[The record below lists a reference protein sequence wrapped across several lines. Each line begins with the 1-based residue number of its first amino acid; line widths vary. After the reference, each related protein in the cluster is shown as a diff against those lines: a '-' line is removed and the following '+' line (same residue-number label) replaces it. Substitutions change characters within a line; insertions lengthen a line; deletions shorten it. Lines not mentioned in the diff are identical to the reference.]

1 MGVNSARRKV
11 CVAVTARPSYSRIRS
26 ALSAI
31 RAREDLELQLIAAA
45 SALSDR
51 YGNVV
56 QVMQADG
63 FRIDRRVDMGSE
75 NGTLVAQA
83 RSTGIGLTNMASA
96 FEALKP
102 DWVVSVADRFETMA
116 TAVAAAYMNIPL
128 AHVQGGEITGNI
140 DEKVRHAVTKLAD
153 LHLVANEM
161 AQQRVVRMGERP
173 SRVVVTGCPSIDVA
187 REAAADP
194 AQADALVQHMA
205 RDTGLALEPG
215 FLIVSQHAVTTEYGD
230 GPAQVTQ
237 TAIAVAAS
245 DQPALWFWPNLD
257 AGTDGVSRTL
267 REWRD
272 AGRLPKVHFVH
283 SVPPED
289 FIRLLLRCHCIIGNS
304 SVAIREC
311 AWLGVPA
318 VNIGSRQSGRDRGA
332 NVQDVNYD
340 ADEILAAIRR
350 QTKVGRYPCDTL
362 YGDGH
367 AGEKIAQALAT
378 ATPQIDKRLA
388 YDI

>member
-1 MGVNSARRKV
+1 MSTARRKI

-26 ALSAI
+26 ALVAI
-31 RAREDLELQLIAAA
+31 RARDDLDLQLIAAA
-45 SALSDR
+45 SALSDK

-56 QVMQADG
+56 EVMEAEG
-63 FRIDRRVDMGSE
+63 FRIDRRVEMGGES
-75 NGTLVAQA
+75 GTLVAQA
-83 RSTGIGLTNMASA
+83 RSTGIGLSAMATA
-96 FEALKP
+96 FDALKP

-153 LHLVANEM
+153 LHLVANEK
-161 AQQRVVRMGERP
+161 AQERVVRMGERA

-187 REAAADP
+187 REAIADP
-194 AQADALVQHMA
+194 ALADALVQQLGG
-205 RDTGLALEPG
+205 RTGLDLGRG
-215 FLIVSQHAVTTEYGD
+215 FLIVSQHSVTNEHGD
-230 GPAQVTQ
+230 GPMQTGQ
-237 TAIAVAAS
+237 TAEAVVAS
-245 DQPALWFWPNLD
+245 GLPALWFWPNLD
-257 AGTDGVSRTL
+257 AGSDGVSQTL
-267 REWRD
+267 RAWRD
-272 AGRLPKVHFVH
+272 QGRLPQVRFIQN
-283 SVPPED
+283 VPPEG
-289 FIRLLLRCHCIIGNS
+289 FIRLLQRCHCIIGNS

-350 QTKVGRYPCDTL
+350 QMKVGRYAPDTL

-367 AGEKIAQALAT
+367 AGDKIAAALAT
-378 ATPQIDKRLA
+378 ATPQIDKRLT

>member
-1 MGVNSARRKV
+1 MSSARRKI

-26 ALSAI
+26 ALVAI
-31 RAREDLELQLIAAA
+31 RARNDLDLQLIAAA
-45 SALSDR
+45 SALSDK
-51 YGNVV
+51 YGTVV
-56 QVMQADG
+56 DVMQAEG
-63 FRIDRRVDMGSE
+63 FRIDRRVEMGKES
-75 NGTLVAQA
+75 GTLLAQA
-83 RSTGIGLTNMASA
+83 RSTGIGLTAMADA
-96 FEALKP
+96 FDALKP

-128 AHVQGGEITGNI
+128 AHVQGGEVTGNI

-153 LHLVANEM
+153 LHLVANEK
-161 AQQRVVRMGERP
+161 AQERVVRMGERP

-194 AQADALVQHMA
+194 AAADALVA
-205 RDTGLALEPG
+205 RLAGETGLDLAGG
-215 FLIVSQHAVTTEYGD
+215 FLIVSQHSVTNEHED
-230 GPAQVTQ
+230 GPTQ
-237 TAIAVAAS
+237 TARTAEAIAATGL
-245 DQPALWFWPNLD
+245 PALWFWPNLD
-257 AGTDGVSRTL
+257 AGSDGVSRTL

-272 AGRLPKVHFVH
+272 GGRLPRVCFIQN
-283 SVPPED
+283 VPPED

-340 ADEILAAIRR
+340 SDEILAAIRR
-350 QTKVGRYPCDTL
+350 QTRIGRYAPDTL

-367 AGEKIAQALAT
+367 AGEKIAAALAT

>member
-1 MGVNSARRKV
+1 MSSARRKI

-26 ALSAI
+26 ALMAI
-31 RAREDLELQLIAAA
+31 RARNDLDLQLIAAA
-45 SALSDR
+45 SALSDK
-51 YGNVV
+51 YGTVV
-56 QVMQADG
+56 DVMQAEG
-63 FRIDRRVDMGSE
+63 FRIDRRVEMGKES
-75 NGTLVAQA
+75 GTLLAQA
-83 RSTGIGLTNMASA
+83 RSTGIGLTAMADA
-96 FEALKP
+96 FDALKP

-128 AHVQGGEITGNI
+128 AHVQGGEVTGNI

-153 LHLVANEM
+153 LHLVANEK
-161 AQQRVVRMGERP
+161 AQERVVRMGERP

-187 REAAADP
+187 REATADP
-194 AQADALVQHMA
+194 AAAGALVA
-205 RDTGLALEPG
+205 RLAGETGLDLAGG
-215 FLIVSQHAVTTEYGD
+215 FLIVSQHSVTSEHED
-230 GPAQVTQ
+230 GPTQ
-237 TAIAVAAS
+237 TARTAEAIAATGL
-245 DQPALWFWPNLD
+245 PALWFWPNLD
-257 AGTDGVSRTL
+257 AGSDGVSRTL

-272 AGRLPKVHFVH
+272 GGRLPRVCFIQN
-283 SVPPED
+283 VPPED
-289 FIRLLLRCHCIIGNS
+289 FILLLLRCHCIIGNS

-340 ADEILAAIRR
+340 SDEILAAIRR
-350 QTKVGRYPCDTL
+350 QMRIGRYAPDTL

-367 AGEKIAQALAT
+367 AGEKIAAALAT

>member
-1 MGVNSARRKV
+1 VNGTRRRI

-26 ALSAI
+26 ALVAI
-31 RAREDLELQLIAAA
+31 RARDDLDLQLIAAA

-56 QVMQADG
+56 EVMQAEG
-63 FRIDRRVDMGSE
+63 FRIDCRVDMGGES
-75 NGTLVAQA
+75 GTLVAQA
-83 RSTGIGLTNMASA
+83 RSTGIGLSGMATA
-96 FEALKP
+96 FDELKP

-153 LHLVANEM
+153 LHLVANEK
-161 AQQRVVRMGERP
+161 AQERVVRMGERP
-173 SRVVVTGCPSIDVA
+173 GRVVVTGCPSIDVA

-194 AQADALVQHMA
+194 AAAEALAASLGKRLDLDLGQ
-205 RDTGLALEPG
+205 G
-215 FLIVSQHAVTTEYGD
+215 FIIVSQHSVTSEHTD
-230 GPAQVTQ
+230 GATQ
-237 TAIAVAAS
+237 TARTAEAVVATGL
-245 DQPALWFWPNLD
+245 PALWFWPNLD
-257 AGTDGVSRTL
+257 AGSDGVSQTL
-267 REWRD
+267 RQWRD
-272 AGRLPKVHFVH
+272 GGRLPKVRFVQN
-283 SVPPED
+283 VPPED
-289 FIRLLLRCHCIIGNS
+289 FIRLLMRCHCIVGNS

-318 VNIGSRQSGRDRGA
+318 VNIGTRQSGRDRGA

-350 QTKVGRYPCDTL
+350 QMKVGRYAPDTL

-378 ATPQIDKRLA
+378 ATPQIEKRLA
-388 YDI
+388 YDV

>member
-1 MGVNSARRKV
+1 MSTARRKI

-26 ALSAI
+26 ALVAI
-31 RAREDLELQLIAAA
+31 RARDDLDLQLIAAA
-45 SALSDR
+45 SALSDK

-56 QVMQADG
+56 EVMEAEG
-63 FRIDRRVDMGSE
+63 FRIDRRVEMGGES
-75 NGTLVAQA
+75 GTLVAQA
-83 RSTGIGLTNMASA
+83 RSTGIGLSEMATA
-96 FEALKP
+96 FDALKP

-153 LHLVANEM
+153 LHLVANEK
-161 AQQRVVRMGERP
+161 AQERVVRMGERA

-187 REAAADP
+187 REAIADP
-194 AQADALVQHMA
+194 SLADALVQQLGG
-205 RDTGLALEPG
+205 RTGLDLGHG
-215 FLIVSQHAVTTEYGD
+215 FLIVSQHSVTNEHGD
-230 GPAQVTQ
+230 GPMQTGQ
-237 TAIAVAAS
+237 TAEAVVAS
-245 DQPALWFWPNLD
+245 GLPALWFWPNLD
-257 AGTDGVSRTL
+257 AGSDGVSQTL
-267 REWRD
+267 RAWRD
-272 AGRLPKVHFVH
+272 QGRLPQVRFIQN
-283 SVPPED
+283 VPPEG
-289 FIRLLLRCHCIIGNS
+289 FIRLLQRCHCIIGNS

-350 QTKVGRYPCDTL
+350 QMKVGRYAPDTL

-367 AGEKIAQALAT
+367 AGDKIAAALAT
-378 ATPQIDKRLA
+378 ATPQIDKRLT

>member
-1 MGVNSARRKV
+1 MNRARRKI

-26 ALSAI
+26 ALVAI
-31 RAREDLELQLIAAA
+31 RARDDLELQLIAAA

-56 QVMQADG
+56 EVMQAEG
-63 FRIDRRVDMGSE
+63 FRIDRRVETGGE
-75 NGTLVAQA
+75 TGTLVGQA
-83 RSTGIGLTNMASA
+83 RSTGIGLTAMASA
-96 FEALKP
+96 FDELQP

-153 LHLVANEM
+153 LHLVANEK
-161 AQQRVVRMGERP
+161 AQERVVRMGERAG
-173 SRVVVTGCPSIDVA
+173 RVIVTGCPSIDVA
-187 REAAADP
+187 REATADP
-194 AQADALVQHMA
+194 AAAAALVA
-205 RDTGLALEPG
+205 RLAGETGLDLGRG
-215 FLIVSQHAVTTEYGD
+215 FVIVSQHSVTNEHED
-230 GPAQVTQ
+230 GPTQ
-237 TAIAVAAS
+237 ATGTLEAIAACGL
-245 DQPALWFWPNLD
+245 PALWFWPNLD
-257 AGTDGVSRTL
+257 AGSDGVSRTL
-267 REWRD
+267 RDWRD
-272 AGRLPKVHFVH
+272 GGRLPKVHFVQN
-283 SVPPED
+283 VPPED
-289 FIRLLLRCHCIIGNS
+289 FIRLLLRCHCIVGNS

-318 VNIGSRQSGRDRGA
+318 INIGSRQSGRDRGV

-340 ADEILAAIRR
+340 TDEILAAIRR
-350 QTKVGRYPCDTL
+350 QTKHGRYAPDTL

-367 AGEKIAQALAT
+367 AGEKIAVAMAT
-378 ATPQIDKRLA
+378 ATPQIEKQLA

>member
-1 MGVNSARRKV
+1 MTGARRKI

-26 ALSAI
+26 ALAAI
-31 RAREDLELQLIAAA
+31 KARDDLQLQLIAAA

-56 QVMQADG
+56 EVMEAEG
-63 FRIDRRVDMGSE
+63 FHIDRRVEMGGES
-75 NGTLVAQA
+75 GTLVGQA
-83 RSTGIGLTNMASA
+83 RSTGIGLTSMASA
-96 FEALKP
+96 FDELKP

-153 LHLVANEM
+153 LHLVANEK
-161 AQQRVVRMGERP
+161 AQERVVRMGERA
-173 SRVVVTGCPSIDVA
+173 SRVIVTGCPSIDVA

-194 AQADALVQHMA
+194 AAADALIA
-205 RDTGLALEPG
+205 RLSRETGLALGGG
-215 FLIVSQHAVTTEYGD
+215 FIIVSQHSVTNEHED
-230 GPAQVTQ
+230 GPTQ
-237 TAIAVAAS
+237 TARTAAAIAATGR
-245 DQPALWFWPNLD
+245 PALWFWPNLD
-257 AGTDGVSRTL
+257 AGSDGVSRTL
-267 REWRD
+267 RDWRD
-272 AGRLPKVHFVH
+272 GGRLPQVRFVTN
-283 SVPPED
+283 VPPED
-289 FIRLLLRCHCIIGNS
+289 FIRLLLRCHCIAGNS
-304 SVAIREC
+304 SVAIRES

-318 VNIGSRQSGRDRGA
+318 INIGSRQSGRDRGA

-340 ADEILAAIRR
+340 TDEILAAIRR
-350 QTKVGRYPCDTL
+350 QTRVGRYAPDTL

-378 ATPQIDKRLA
+378 AAPQIDKRLT

>member
-1 MGVNSARRKV
+1 MNGSRRKI

-26 ALSAI
+26 ALAAI
-31 RAREDLELQLIAAA
+31 RDRDDLDLQLIAAA
-45 SALSDR
+45 SALSDK

-56 QVMQADG
+56 EVMQAEG
-63 FRIDRRVDMGSE
+63 FRIDRRVDMGGES
-75 NGTLVAQA
+75 GTLLSQA
-83 RSTGIGLTNMASA
+83 RSTGVGLTNMASA
-96 FEALKP
+96 FDALKP

-128 AHVQGGEITGNI
+128 AHVQGGEVTGNI

-153 LHLVANEM
+153 LHLVANER
-161 AQQRVVRMGERP
+161 AQERVVRMGERP

-194 AQADALVQHMA
+194 GAADALVVRLGHEI
-205 RDTGLALEPG
+205 GLDLGHG
-215 FLIVSQHAVTTEYGD
+215 FLIVSQHSVTSEHTD
-230 GPAQVTQ
+230 GPTQVAR
-237 TAIAVAAS
+237 TAEAVVAS
-245 DQPALWFWPNLD
+245 DLPALWFWPNLD
-257 AGTDGVSRTL
+257 AGSDGVSRTL

-272 AGRLPKVHFVH
+272 GGRLPGVRFIQN
-283 SVPPED
+283 VPPED

-340 ADEILAAIRR
+340 SDEILAAIRR
-350 QTKVGRYPCDTL
+350 QMNVGRYAHDTL

-367 AGEKIAQALAT
+367 AGDRIAHALAT